1 MTNYDQY
8 ETDCEIQRGLNK
20 QVLDQFKDWLQAKKL
35 SEKTIKNHLSN
46 VDFFINEYL
55 LYESPVT
62 PPEEGLNDIS
72 LYLGYWFIKKAM
84 WASKASLK
92 SNAASL
98 TKFYTH
104 FLEKGLITEHDL
116 RVLKMTIK
124 DEMPDWIVE
133 VERYF
138 NDDDDDDYLA

>member
-8 ETDCEIQRGLNK
+8 EADCESLRGVNK
-20 QVLDQFKDWLQAKKL
+20 EVLKQFKGWLQAKKL
-35 SEKTIKNHLSN
+35 SEKTIKTHLSN

-62 PPEEGLNDIS
+62 PPEEGINDIS
-72 LYLGYWFIKKAM
+72 MYFGYWFIKKAM

-98 TKFYTH
+98 TKFYTYC
-104 FLEKGLITEHDL
+104 LEKGLISEHDL
-116 RVLKMTIK
+116 SVLKTTIK
-124 DEMPDWIVE
+124 DEMADWIAE
-133 VERYF
+133 VEQCF
-138 NDDDDDDYLA
+138 NDDDNYFA